1 MRSQDDRGERCPGP
15 RQAVR
20 PYQLLRDILVTVA
33 SSLALFLT
41 KQINLLLRLRYSLP
55 SRLIL
60 VLLSRL
66 RYFLSSRFILIYSTG
81 TCYRYFMLHRF
92 AHVPLFV
99 KPATKLLRMHALFTM
114 HMFPGLYVT
123 LVPVLHFTL
132 FFTRRICPVHGILL
146 VPFSLWHGNFILTE
160 ISDNFCVAFTPSP
173 PFGIVCVVCV

>member
-66 RYFLSSRFILIYSTG
+66 RYFLSSRFILIRYTVPVPVTG
-81 TCYRYFMLHRF
+81 TLCYIGLRMCHFLLSQLQNYFACMHSLPCICFLVCMLH
-92 AHVPLFV
+92 
-99 KPATKLLRMHALFTM
+99 
-114 HMFPGLYVT
+114 
-123 LVPVLHFTL
+123 
-132 FFTRRICPVHGILL
+132 
-146 VPFSLWHGNFILTE
+146 
-160 ISDNFCVAFTPSP
+160 
-173 PFGIVCVVCV
+173 